1 MTIRLFNTLSKTIE
15 DFQSVSGGSTV
26 KVYTCGPTVYNYIH
40 IGNIR
45 SFLFSDLLQRVL
57 RIVGKYDVQW
67 VMNIT
72 DIDDKTIRDSAIG
85 SKEWLN
91 DMGIQSDDPNHNLRL
106 FTEYFAQKFIED
118 IQSVGIQ
125 TAHFHTMPRAT
136 DYIEPMQQ
144 LIRNIIDNG
153 YGYVSEGNVYF
164 ALGDWMAQEHYG
176 KLFTVDT
183 EHFKAGV
190 RIDADEYDRESV
202 SDFVLWKARKN
213 NEPYWDFPYNGYN
226 LPGRPGWHIE
236 CSAMGQDILGLPLDI
251 HTGGVDLR
259 FPHHED
265 EIAQS
270 KAGYGL
276 DTANYWCHNEFLE
289 VEGKKM
295 SKSLGNF
302 YTLRDITDKGYDPL
316 DIRFLMLSG
325 HYSSVIN
332 FTFSGLDA
340 VQKARKRVQDFV
352 YALFDTRINGDASAT
367 VFHDVA
373 TALADNL
380 HTPKALEILFSFIN
394 NTNPATLTAE
404 SKLALIE
411 EFRTINDIFGVWNI
425 EAKPQE
431 HIIIPDEIIALA
443 ERRLQAKKDKNF
455 AEADSLRAAIA
466 EKGYTLKDTKEGYTL
481 EVNER

>member
-91 DMGIQSDDPNHNLRL
+91 DMGIQSDNPNHNLRL

-118 IQSVGIQ
+118 IHSVGIQ

-202 SDFVLWKARKN
+202 SDFVLWKARKA
-213 NEPYWDFPYNGYN
+213 NEPFWDFPYNGDN
-226 LPGRPGWHIE
+226 LAGRPGWHIE
-236 CSAMGQDILGLPLDI
+236 CSAMGHDILGLPLDI

-276 DTANYWCHNEFLE
+276 DTAKYWCHNEFLE

-302 YTLRDITDKGYDPL
+302 YTLRDITNKGYDPL

-340 VQKARKRVQDFV
+340 VQKARKRVQDFI
-352 YALFDTRINGDASAT
+352 YALFDTSINGDASTT

-373 TALADNL
+373 NALADNL

-394 NTNPATLTAE
+394 NTNPATLSAE

-411 EFRTINDIFGVWNI
+411 EFRTINQIFGVWNI

-431 HIIIPDEIIALA
+431 QIIIPDEIIALA

>member
-15 DFQSVSGGSTV
+15 DFQSVSGDSTV

-91 DMGIQSDDPNHNLRL
+91 DMGIQSDNPNHNLRL

-118 IQSVGIQ
+118 IHSVGIQ

-164 ALGDWMAQEHYG
+164 ALGDWMAKEHYG

-202 SDFVLWKARKN
+202 SDFVLWKARK
-213 NEPYWDFPYNGYN
+213 E
-226 LPGRPGWHIE
+226 
-236 CSAMGQDILGLPLDI
+236 Q
-251 HTGGVDLR
+251 
-259 FPHHED
+259 
-265 EIAQS
+265 
-270 KAGYGL
+270 
-276 DTANYWCHNEFLE
+276 
-289 VEGKKM
+289 
-295 SKSLGNF
+295 
-302 YTLRDITDKGYDPL
+302 
-316 DIRFLMLSG
+316 
-325 HYSSVIN
+325 
-332 FTFSGLDA
+332 
-340 VQKARKRVQDFV
+340 
-352 YALFDTRINGDASAT
+352 
-367 VFHDVA
+367 
-373 TALADNL
+373 
-380 HTPKALEILFSFIN
+380 
-394 NTNPATLTAE
+394 
-404 SKLALIE
+404 
-411 EFRTINDIFGVWNI
+411 
-425 EAKPQE
+425 
-431 HIIIPDEIIALA
+431 
-443 ERRLQAKKDKNF
+443 
-455 AEADSLRAAIA
+455 
-466 EKGYTLKDTKEGYTL
+466 
-481 EVNER
+481 